1 MIITIAVGAGVVS
14 SVTWVTNCASTW
26 FTIWGLFAW
35 IMGAVRIYIMEY
47 FIQCISK
54 IWKSAYFF
62 DNIRHSSTSFDVAQ
76 QFSTVVILKEKIL
89 YTVFLFI
96 RRIQFYFF
104 DLTALQFRCIVST
117 VPERITRNVW
127 NGGYL

>member
-1 MIITIAVGAGVVS
+1 MIVSRSGVSPPECGFFPPEYGGRS
-14 SVTWVTNCASTW
+14 SRMR
-26 FTIWGLFAW
+26 GLFAW
-35 IMGAVRIYIMEY
+35 IMGAVHTYFMEY

-89 YTVFLFI
+89 YTAFLFI
-96 RRIQFYFF
+96 RRI
-104 DLTALQFRCIVST
+104 
-117 VPERITRNVW
+117 
-127 NGGYL
+127 

>member
-14 SVTWVTNCASTW
+14 SVTWFTNCAGTW
-26 FTIWGLFAW
+26 FTIWGLFAL
-35 IMGAVRIYIMEY
+35 IMGAVRTYIMEY

-89 YTVFLFI
+89 YTAFLFI
-96 RRIQFYFF
+96 RRI
-104 DLTALQFRCIVST
+104 
-117 VPERITRNVW
+117 
-127 NGGYL
+127 

>member
-14 SVTWVTNCASTW
+14 RAIWVTNCASTW

-35 IMGAVRIYIMEY
+35 IMGAVHTYFMEY

-62 DNIRHSSTSFDVAQ
+62 DNIRHSSTSFDLSPQIA
-76 QFSTVVILKEKIL
+76 TVVFLKEKIL
-89 YTVFLFI
+89 YTVFSFI
-96 RRIQFYFF
+96 RRISF
-104 DLTALQFRCIVST
+104 
-117 VPERITRNVW
+117 
-127 NGGYL
+127 